1 MGRLMSD
8 WVLTRL
14 DRARDWR
21 AAMLPLLGAA
31 LLGSIVLAI
40 LIGPIMI
47 APAEVWRIL
56 AGALRGDV
64 AAEDAMHAR
73 VVLDLRLPRALMA
86 AEVGAMLAV
95 GGAMMQGLFRNPLA
109 DPGLIGVSG
118 GAALAAAA
126 FIVLGGAIAGMSQH
140 LHGLALPLAAF
151 CGGLLAVTVIHRLST
166 REGRTDI
173 ATMLLAGTAINA
185 LVFAGLGLL
194 TALSDDAQLRSITF
208 WSLGSLGGAGWQIL
222 AIVTPVVLLATGA
235 GLGTARVL
243 DGMMLG
249 EAEAY
254 CLGFRVETAKR
265 LLILLVAA
273 GVGATVSFTGLIGF
287 IGIIAPHMARA
298 LLGPMHRRLLAGSGL
313 IGGLLLVAAD
323 MLCRVVIAPA
333 ELPIGVVTSLIGA
346 PVFLFLLIARQRRQG
361 P

>member
-1 MGRLMSD
+1 MSE
-8 WVLTRL
+8 WALARPA
-14 DRARDWR
+14 RARDWR
-21 AAMLPLLGAA
+21 AAVLPLLGAA
-31 LLGSIVLAI
+31 LLGSIVVAL

-47 APAEVWRIL
+47 APAEVWQHLAEIIL
-56 AGALRGDV
+56 GNVAQGD
-64 AAEDAMHAR
+64 ATHAR

-126 FIVLGGAIAGMSQH
+126 FIVVGGAVAGMSQH
-140 LHGLALPLAAF
+140 LRGFALPLAAF

-173 ATMLLAGTAINA
+173 ATMLLAGTAINS
-185 LVFAGLGLL
+185 LVFAGLGLF

-208 WSLGSLGGAGWQIL
+208 WSLGSLGGTGWQTL
-222 AIVTPVVLLATGA
+222 AIVTPAVLVATGV
-235 GLGTARVL
+235 GLGAARVL

-254 CLGFRVETAKR
+254 CLGFRVEAAKR

-298 LLGPMHRRLLAGSGL
+298 LLGPLHRRLLLGSAL
-313 IGGLLLVAAD
+313 IGGLLLVGAD
-323 MLCRVVIAPA
+323 TLCRVVIAPA
-333 ELPIGVVTSLIGA
+333 ELPIGVITSLIGA
-346 PVFLFLLIARQRRQG
+346 PVFLFLLIARQRRQT